1 MINLSCF
8 RRSSSKGTSGQQET
22 TIAEEQQPDYEQQDK
37 TLTEQ
42 LADQNNDQT
51 RFAFLSLI
59 LLNI

>member
-22 TIAEEQQPDYEQQDK
+22 TIAEEQQPDYEQDK